1 MTGVVADVGPGGHF
15 LKARQTR
22 QYMRSG
28 ELYLPELMLREPYE
42 VWRDGKKAELGRAIE
57 AVERVLATHRAAPLP
72 AGADAKIADVVAAAG
87 RELGGR

>member
-1 MTGVVADVGPGGHF
+1 
-15 LKARQTR
+15 
-22 QYMRSG
+22 MRSG